1 MLEKLA
7 KKHGM
12 TVEGLKILVKKG
24 VIRETPTNKDMVF
37 LSRMGRL
44 WKDPEWLKVS
54 LRQAIRSRVRREK
67 FVLELDLTKPEKYAL
82 NRYMNARGRLSV
94 ERVTREVSYYYRVPL
109 NTAGEI
115 VERMRTRAY
124 KAKSR
129 KRREGKI
136 TVKRRHKS

>member
-7 KKHGM
+7 KKHDM

-44 WKDPEWLKVS
+44 WKDPEWLKIS
-54 LRQAIRSRVRREK
+54 LRQAIRSRARREK
-67 FVLELDLTKPEKYAL
+67 FVMELDLTKPEKYAL

-94 ERVTREVSYYYRVPL
+94 ERVTQEVSYYYRVPL
-109 NTAGEI
+109 NIAGEI
-115 VERMRTRAY
+115 VKKMRTRAY

-129 KRREGKI
+129 KHREG
-136 TVKRRHKS
+136 RSR